1 MNEENLVTAFATVE
15 NGTIVIPKVYLPD
28 GISLKAEL
36 HLGKSLEIA
45 FFPDEP
51 DDVCEQ
57 YTDCQH
63 CPQYNHCKYELENA

>member
-1 MNEENLVTAFATVE
+1 MNEKNLVTAFATVE

-51 DDVCEQ
+51 DDVCE
-57 YTDCQH
+57 
-63 CPQYNHCKYELENA
+63 

>member
-51 DDVCEQ
+51 DDVCQ
-57 YTDCQH
+57 CFDDCSF
-63 CPQYNHCKYELENA
+63 CPKYADCKYEFENV

>member
-15 NGTIVIPKVYLPD
+15 NGSIVIPKVYLPD
-28 GISLKAEL
+28 GISLKVEL
-36 HLGKSLEIA
+36 HLGNSLEIA

-57 YTDCQH
+57 YADCQH
-63 CPQYNHCKYELENA
+63 CPQYNHCKYEFENA